1 MKPKKKECS
10 GCGEITYI
18 WKNQSGERYC
28 KYCWSSQQAKQGTKK
43 PTMPIR
49 AVSPKRKKKDEEY
62 SKLRKRYLEENPL
75 CKGRITG
82 CTHNAT
88 DIHHKYNGKDRDV
101 YYLIQSTWMPVCRNC
116 HNWIHLNPKE
126 ARIMNYLK

>member
-10 GCGEITYI
+10 GCGKITYI

-88 DIHHKYNGKDRDV
+88 DVHHK
-101 YYLIQSTWMPVCRNC
+101 LPVCRNC